1 MVTQNHQTRLDSSP
15 ARQVTLIGPIA
26 SGKTTASQFLAKS
39 LSLPLLDADLYETNP
54 FLPSYIEDTPRWS
67 FATELFFTLAR
78 IKKLRAVK
86 DMLTESSI
94 IVDSGLIMSH
104 QVYTKNH
111 LVQGT
116 MTASEW
122 EFFSQIVED
131 YKSTLISPDIIIHV
145 TAKPSTQIKRIKAR
159 GRSFE
164 SGYTL
169 EYLQNITDRLTE
181 YVESLANIPST
192 TLITFDSEIYDL
204 TKPSGQKQLLSLLS
218 PYL

>member
-1 MVTQNHQTRLDSSP
+1 MNLQITI
-15 ARQVTLIGPIA
+15 IGPIA
-26 SGKTTASQFLAKS
+26 SGKTTASQFLSKS
-39 LSLPLLDADLYETNP
+39 LNLPLLDADLYETNP
-54 FLPSYIEDTPRWS
+54 FLPGYIEDTPRWS

-78 IKKLRAVK
+78 IKKLKAVK
-86 DMLTESSI
+86 TMLDASSI

-116 MTASEW
+116 MTAGEW
-122 EFFSQIVED
+122 EFFTSIVDD
-131 YKSTLISPDIIIHV
+131 YRSNLPSPDIIIHV
-145 TAKPSTQIKRIKAR
+145 TASPKIQLKRIKSR

-169 EYLQNITDRLTE
+169 EYLQSITDRLTE
-181 YVESLANIPST
+181 YIDSLAGTEST
-192 TLITFDSEIYDL
+192 TLITIDSEKYDL
-204 TKPSGQKQLLSLLS
+204 TEKSGQKVLTSLLN